1 MRNVWRWAPL
11 TAVLWSTTVRGQAP
25 PAAPPELPLAPAPVP
40 TEPAPVTPD
49 TPSPAPLPP
58 EPSESAPL
66 DQGPDTLPSL
76 DEEPAPPLAPPPVAI
91 AVVSQAPRA
100 PRPVRAERRLALLGE
115 WGWNGLAGFGP
126 ILVFHAHPQL
136 SLELGLGLAL
146 VGAKIGLRARYNFL
160 DGPVTPF
167 VGVGLLGGSG
177 FDAPTRD
184 IASDQNNTEL
194 NIKLRPSTFIQS
206 VVGLDWTSRDGF
218 TLVSAVG
225 YAWRVSAD
233 NVEIVTGVPTPEE
246 RQALDVVFGSSIVI
260 SFGIG
265 YSFR

>member
-1 MRNVWRWAPL
+1 
-11 TAVLWSTTVRGQAP
+11 
-25 PAAPPELPLAPAPVP
+25 
-40 TEPAPVTPD
+40 
-49 TPSPAPLPP
+49 
-58 EPSESAPL
+58 
-66 DQGPDTLPSL
+66 LPSL
-76 DEEPAPPLAPPPVAI
+76 DEEPAAPLAPPPVAI

-146 VGAKIGLRARYNFL
+146 VGAKIGLRARYNLL

-167 VGVGLLGGSG
+167 AGVGLLGGSG

-184 IASDQNNTEL
+184 IASDENNTEL
-194 NIKLRPSTFIQS
+194 NIKLRPSTFVQG
-206 VVGLDWTSRDGF
+206 VVGVDWTSRDGF

-225 YAWRVSAD
+225 YAWRVSKD
-233 NVEIVTGVPTPEE
+233 NVEVVTGVPTPDE
-246 RQALDVVFGSSIVI
+246 RKALDVVFGSSIVI
-260 SFGIG
+260 SFGLG